1 MPQYESVI
9 RSTHPI
15 ELTAEDGDKT
25 LFEKQCE
32 ELEHELNERKRSFPH
47 GFITLRMKAELEE
60 AIKVKRQRVLVSMH
74 LKHKTQNVAH
84 QQLEKL
90 DEVGKS
96 LSV

>member
-1 MPQYESVI
+1 MPQYERVI
-9 RSTHPI
+9 RNTHPI

-32 ELEHELNERKRSFPH
+32 ELEQELNERKRSFPH
-47 GFITLRMKAELEE
+47 GPVTSRMKGELEE
-60 AIKVKRQRVLVSMH
+60 AIRVKRQRVLISMH

-96 LSV
+96 LAV